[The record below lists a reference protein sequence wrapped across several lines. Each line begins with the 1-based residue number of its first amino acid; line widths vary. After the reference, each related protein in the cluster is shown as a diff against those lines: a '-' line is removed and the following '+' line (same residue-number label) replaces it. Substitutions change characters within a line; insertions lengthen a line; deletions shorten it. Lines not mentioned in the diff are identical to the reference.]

1 MSYKNRRK
9 ISLSEA
15 RRLVERRLGILS
27 MTTHTE
33 GTNKLILFLGKRR
46 GHRAT
51 YNKTTGE
58 FWYV

>member
-9 ISLSEA
+9 MSLGEA
-15 RRLVERRLGILS
+15 KRLAKKKLS
-27 MTTHTE
+27 VLDMATLTE
-33 GTNKLILFLGKRR
+33 GTNKLILFHGKRG